1 MKKIKRYLIYL
12 RLWFIKRM
20 GYKLPSLRE
29 AEYIVP
35 GQLYDHFAYVVRAV
49 YDKKRLPLR
58 NNPALAQDPNCYFC
72 DFHRKGI
79 PCNFCHKMANGSD
92 ICDKHVFEIICKNT
106 DNI

>member
-1 MKKIKRYLIYL
+1 MKKIKRYIIYL

-29 AEYIVP
+29 ADFVVP
-35 GQLYDHFAYVVRAV
+35 GQLYDHFAYIVRAV
-49 YDKKRLPLR
+49 PIKEKARAFSPNLEYPSLKCYD
-58 NNPALAQDPNCYFC
+58 C
-72 DFHRKGI
+72 DFGKKGI

>member
-1 MKKIKRYLIYL
+1 MKKIKRYIIYL

-29 AEYIVP
+29 ASFVVP
-35 GQLYDHFAYVVRAV
+35 GQLYDHFAYIVRAV
-49 YDKKRLPLR
+49 PRKEKEKELL
-58 NNPALAQDPNCYFC
+58 QCYHC

-79 PCNFCHKMANGSD
+79 PCNFCHKMVNGND